1 MATVTKT
8 QYTPED
14 LLSIDDRPMP
24 ELVDGEL
31 LEREMGQKADAIAA
45 TILRLV
51 GNYVAEHKSGLCN
64 GAQGSYQIFPDSPN
78 KVRIPDVSF
87 TRRERLPKDGP
98 AEGHARIAPDFVVE
112 VVSPNDNAEELHQKI
127 NDFLKVGVPLIWVVY
142 PDSRTVM
149 VFRPDGS
156 AQNFKVGEVLEG
168 EDVLPGFRLEVAAL
182 FE

>member
-14 LLSIDDRPMP
+14 LLAIDDRPMP

-31 LEREMGQKADAIAA
+31 VEREMGQQADAIAA
-45 TILRLV
+45 NIGRMV
-51 GNYVAEHKSGLCN
+51 GNFVAEHKSGLCN
-64 GAQGSYQIFPDSPN
+64 GAQGSYQIFPDDPK

-87 TRRERLPKDGP
+87 TRRERLPNGGG
-98 AEGHARIAPDFVVE
+98 AAGHARIAPDFVVE

-127 NDFLKVGVPLIWVVY
+127 RDFLAVGIPLIW
-142 PDSRTVM
+142 M

-156 AQNFKVGEVLEG
+156 AKSFEVGEVLEG
-168 EDVLPGFRLEVAAL
+168 EDILPGFRLEVAAI
-182 FE
+182 FEEM